1 MEPAEISSYRP
12 PVDSFAALVKE
23 KTDDSGSKSTGG
35 LYEDI
40 SAGSNYVEN
49 FRNWAI
55 DDTRKAG
62 DTGIVDTEYG
72 YHIMYYV
79 GDGDIS
85 YRDAMITNDML
96 AEDMQEWFKEI
107 MEDVSAELKNTSRVD
122 TSVSM
127 T

>member
-1 MEPAEISSYRP
+1 
-12 PVDSFAALVKE
+12 
-23 KTDDSGSKSTGG
+23 
-35 LYEDI
+35 
-40 SAGSNYVEN
+40 VE
-49 FRNWAI
+49 
-55 DDTRKAG
+55 
-62 DTGIVDTEYG
+62 TEYG